1 MSPITTVEKSNHG
14 SVAKGFARH
23 VKANVVNPVVHLA
36 VNDVVNV
43 SHETL
48 AKRTK
53 KVVDVAVFFDIF
65 RCFLMVNLFRGK
77 PFCGRPFCGKTVAKV
92 W

>member
-53 KVVDVAVFFDIF
+53 KGGRRCGIF
-65 RCFLMVNLFRGK
+65 RYFSMFFNGK
-77 PFCGRPFCGKTVAKV
+77 PFS